1 MAENS
6 GKEGGDAGASDG
18 GGISSEIESLRKQ
31 LADAK
36 RMLNAAKEAGSG
48 KGGGALEP
56 RPAGAKK
63 GAGGG
68 KAKAAGGKAKA
79 AASPSGAQAGGQR
92 AGHAKRAGEGKK
104 AGESKGPAAGTGKA
118 KVGTGAGGGKKPGA
132 GKAVGTAGAGKA
144 GAKKPGGV
152 PQAKGDEGAGAAA
165 AAAGKRPGAKKP
177 GGAPQAKGDE
187 GAGAGAA
194 AAAGAAAGKRPGAK
208 KQGAGKKAGAA
219 RPRRGSKKQ
228 EAGGGKAEE
237 GGEDGGKAKGKGRGK
252 AKAKDEKPKDRTLE
266 EELEAQLT
274 DAEIR
279 NFMLEKHDMSRLT
292 NRVCEI
298 LYENEGAGVV
308 QNVLW
313 KKLKLSGSDGA
324 RLALKL
330 ERRGIIDREKV
341 VEKGRW
347 TYRLILR
354 KSPVSTE
361 SIENSPCLTCPVE
374 ARCAV
379 DAEVSPLTCTL
390 IESWVMAPAARGRS
404 GRR

>member
-1 MAENS
+1 MDGK
-6 GKEGGDAGASDG
+6 GKEDD
-18 GGISSEIESLRKQ
+18 E
-31 LADAK
+31 
-36 RMLNAAKEAGSG
+36 
-48 KGGGALEP
+48 
-56 RPAGAKK
+56 
-63 GAGGG
+63 GGG
-68 KAKAAGGKAKA
+68 KG
-79 AASPSGAQAGGQR
+79 
-92 AGHAKRAGEGKK
+92 
-104 AGESKGPAAGTGKA
+104 
-118 KVGTGAGGGKKPGA
+118 
-132 GKAVGTAGAGKA
+132 
-144 GAKKPGGV
+144 
-152 PQAKGDEGAGAAA
+152 
-165 AAAGKRPGAKKP
+165 
-177 GGAPQAKGDE
+177 
-187 GAGAGAA
+187 
-194 AAAGAAAGKRPGAK
+194 
-208 KQGAGKKAGAA
+208 
-219 RPRRGSKKQ
+219 
-228 EAGGGKAEE
+228 
-237 GGEDGGKAKGKGRGK
+237 KGKGRGK
-252 AKAKDEKPKDRTLE
+252 AKAKDEKPKDEKPKDRTLE